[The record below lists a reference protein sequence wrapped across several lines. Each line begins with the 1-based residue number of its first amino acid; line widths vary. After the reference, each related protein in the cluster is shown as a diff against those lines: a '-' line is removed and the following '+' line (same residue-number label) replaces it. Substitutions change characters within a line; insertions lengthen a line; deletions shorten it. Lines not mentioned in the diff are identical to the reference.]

1 MTRAAVYQELKA
13 LRPWVLG
20 MACIA
25 LLILTGWYAL
35 LTWGWLNQVFTSSQV
50 IPAINTFI
58 EIFVVQLTLIAL
70 LALIPLLQLF
80 RLGFSL
86 QRLQQDDEVTLTQA
100 LLLNRLFWRQAEWL
114 IWALVWLATY
124 LMVGVM
130 SFIFIR

>member
-20 MACIA
+20 MGCLA

-35 LTWGWLNQVFTSSQV
+35 LTWGWRNQVFTSDQF
-50 IPAINTFI
+50 IPAINAFI

-70 LALIPLLQLF
+70 LALIPFLQLF

-86 QRLQQDDEVTLTQA
+86 QHLQQDDEATLTQA
-100 LLLNRLFWRQAEWL
+100 LQLNRLFWRQAEWL
-114 IWALVWLATY
+114 VWALVWLATY
-124 LMVGVM
+124 LLVGVLL
-130 SFIFIR
+130 FAFIR

>member
-1 MTRAAVYQELKA
+1 MTRTAVYQELKA

-20 MACIA
+20 MACLA
-25 LLILTGWYAL
+25 LLILTGWYVI

-58 EIFVVQLTLIAL
+58 EIFVVQLSLIAL

-86 QRLQQDDEVTLTQA
+86 QRLQPGDEVALTQA
-100 LLLNRLFWRQAEWL
+100 LQLNRLFWQQAEWL
-114 IWALVWLATY
+114 VWAWVWLGTY
-124 LMVGVM
+124 LMVGVL
-130 SFIFIR
+130 SFTFIR